1 MIAPASPATT
11 LWLSVLLGAYL
22 VAGGIGALVRGEA
35 WPEIVAEFEG
45 SPALVAITGAVAFS
59 VGAII
64 VSVHNV
70 WTGPA
75 AIIVSAAGWM
85 AVAEG
90 LTLLALPHIWL
101 RIVQPFMRASKYWGI
116 AMLLVGAFLLSSA
129 VARPLSSPLS

>member
-1 MIAPASPATT
+1 MIAPASPAVT

-22 VAGGIGALVRGEA
+22 VAGGIGALMRGDV
-35 WPEIVAEFEG
+35 WPEMIAEFER
-45 SPALVAITGAVAFS
+45 SPALIAISGAVAFS

-64 VSVHNV
+64 VSVHNQ

-90 LTLLALPHIWL
+90 LTLLALPQFWL
-101 RIVQPFMRASKYWGI
+101 RLVQPFMRASRFWGI
-116 AMLLVGAFLLSSA
+116 FMLLVGAFLLSSA
-129 VARPLSSPLS
+129 VARPLSSLFS